1 MRSIP
6 STPLSRALWVLGVAA
21 CLIMIFE
28 STIIGLGLML
38 AAVVLYTAGRLAG
51 LR

>member
-6 STPLSRALWVLGVAA
+6 TTPLSRALWVLGTAA

-28 STIIGLGLML
+28 SAIIGLGLMVV
-38 AAVVLYTAGRLAG
+38 AIVLYSAGRLAG
-51 LR
+51 MR